1 LEANLV
7 NAASHANP
15 QKVSG
20 AASMIVLKKAMNVQA
35 QGAMALLESLPEPP
49 RYNNPPGVGQSVD
62 VKV

>member
-1 LEANLV
+1 
-7 NAASHANP
+7 
-15 QKVSG
+15 
-20 AASMIVLKKAMNVQA
+20 MIVLKKAMDVQA